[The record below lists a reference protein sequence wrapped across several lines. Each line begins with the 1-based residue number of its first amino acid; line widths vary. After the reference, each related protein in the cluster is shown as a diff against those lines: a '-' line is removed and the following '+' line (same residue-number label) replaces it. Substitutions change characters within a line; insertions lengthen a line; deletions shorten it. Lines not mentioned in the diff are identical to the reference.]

1 MKLVVAVA
9 FLVSAASAWAQA
21 PDQEALKANLKKKLD
36 AGFLKSSPW
45 ITDYAKA
52 KETAKKENKAI
63 FAYFT
68 RSYAN

>member
-9 FLVSAASAWAQA
+9 FLVSAASAWAQG
-21 PDQEALKANLKKKLD
+21 PDQETLKANLKKKLD
-36 AGFLKSSPW
+36 AVFLKNASW
-45 ITDYAKA
+45 NTDYSKA
-52 KETAKKENKAI
+52 METAKKEGKAI